1 MVEFKISFLEK
12 MIMQKMALNN
22 TGVCIKVY
30 YVAIN
35 EADRCAENARA
46 IEKRSALII
55 IAEDYLKRWLF
66 L

>member
-1 MVEFKISFLEK
+1 